1 MSAGVSAER
10 LRGKTVRG
18 VLFSLLAGASWGF
31 SGTVGQ
37 YLFTEKQ
44 MDSGWLTVVR
54 MLASGV
60 ILLAAAALRRPKSL
74 RLVWQSRRDA
84 ARLILFALL
93 GLMAVQ
99 YTYMQAIRHSNAG
112 VATALQYLGEA
123 LILLVACVSARRL
136 PRRSEV
142 LGLALALAGVFLLST
157 HGSLHAMALSP
168 SGLLW
173 GLAASVSLMLYTLLP
188 AGIIRKY
195 GSQAVTGYAMVIG
208 GLVLALALRIWRV
221 RVTLDAAAALGV
233 AAVVLIGTVL
243 GFSIYLQSVADIG
256 GVRAGLLA
264 STETIAAL
272 LFSALWL
279 HTEFAPADWVGVFC
293 MAVMVVLLALPELRS
308 ARSAPEP

>member
-1 MSAGVSAER
+1 
-10 LRGKTVRG
+10 
-18 VLFSLLAGASWGF
+18 
-31 SGTVGQ
+31 
-37 YLFTEKQ
+37 
-44 MDSGWLTVVR
+44 
-54 MLASGV
+54 
-60 ILLAAAALRRPKSL
+60 
-74 RLVWQSRRDA
+74 
-84 ARLILFALL
+84 
-93 GLMAVQ
+93 
-99 YTYMQAIRHSNAG
+99 
-112 VATALQYLGEA
+112 
-123 LILLVACVSARRL
+123 
-136 PRRSEV
+136 
-142 LGLALALAGVFLLST
+142 
-157 HGSLHAMALSP
+157 
-168 SGLLW
+168 
-173 GLAASVSLMLYTLLP
+173 MLYTLLP

-221 RVTLDAAAALGV
+221 RVTLDTAAALGV

-279 HTEFAPADWVGVFC
+279 HTEFAPADWAGVFC